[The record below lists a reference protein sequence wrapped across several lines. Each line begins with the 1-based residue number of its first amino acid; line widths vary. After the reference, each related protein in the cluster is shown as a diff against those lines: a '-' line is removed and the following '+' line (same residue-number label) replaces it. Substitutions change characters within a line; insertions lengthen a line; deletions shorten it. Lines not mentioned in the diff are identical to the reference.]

1 MLKNFFFMLFI
12 LFLGVFS
19 CSKVK
24 PEKELLVDIQT
35 LEKQEKIAE
44 AIDLIE
50 TFIKH
55 YPESE
60 STPNFTSKLADLYIL
75 AHKDYHHAI
84 EIHNQVIKKYPGSKL
99 EVRSQFMIGYIYA
112 NELGELENARTAY
125 TEFLRKFP
133 NDELAPSVKW
143 EIDNLGVDISQIPIA
158 SDEKDADKEANG
170 TSKK

>member
-1 MLKNFFFMLFI
+1 MSKISIFLLFGVI
-12 LFLGVFS
+12 IGFLA

-24 PEKELLVDIQT
+24 PEKELLADIQA
-35 LEKQEKIAE
+35 LEKEEKITE
-44 AIDLIE
+44 AIERIE

-60 STPNFTSKLADLYIL
+60 NTPNFTSKLADLYIL

-84 EIHNQVIKKYPGSKL
+84 DIHNQVIKKYPGTKL

-125 TEFLRKFP
+125 QEFLDKFP
-133 NDELAPSVKW
+133 DEELAPSVKW
-143 EIDNLGVDISQIPIA
+143 EIENLGVDISQIPIA
-158 SDEKDADKEANG
+158 IDGQDTPEKTDG